1 VWHVSIGSRIAL
13 PLEFVRHL
21 AEKHLDGVGD
31 ASLGEW
37 EEFNEDV
44 QVLHLKRRLSAK
56 EQEAVGEAIDIR
68 GTDEQET
75 RWLKVRQYLPD
86 GYKDWKD

>member
-1 VWHVSIGSRIAL
+1 M

-21 AEKHLDGVGD
+21 AQKHLLGVGD

-37 EEFNEDV
+37 EEFNDELRV
-44 QVLHLKRRLSAK
+44 FHLKRRLSAK
-56 EQEAVGEAIDIR
+56 EQETVGDAIDIR
-68 GTDEQET
+68 NTPEQEK

-86 GYKDWKD
+86 GYKDWND

>member
-1 VWHVSIGSRIAL
+1 M
-13 PLEFVRHL
+13 EFVHHL
-21 AEKHLDGVGD
+21 AQKQLAGVGD

-44 QVLHLKRRLSAK
+44 RVFRLKRRLSVK

-68 GTDEQET
+68 NTPEQEK
-75 RWLKVRQYLPD
+75 RWLKVRRYLPD
-86 GYKDWKD
+86 GYKQWKD